1 MSGENVIFS
10 RVADFLFFKMLRWEW
25 DVFMS
30 VQVAVIMGSKSDW
43 ETMKHACEVLD
54 ELEIGYEKGRLRTS
68 YTGFDV

>member
-1 MSGENVIFS
+1 MMQMGS
-10 RVADFLFFKMLRWEW
+10 KKLRWEW

-54 ELEIGYEKGRLRTS
+54 ELEIGYEKRSFLHIVHRI
-68 YTGFDV
+68 